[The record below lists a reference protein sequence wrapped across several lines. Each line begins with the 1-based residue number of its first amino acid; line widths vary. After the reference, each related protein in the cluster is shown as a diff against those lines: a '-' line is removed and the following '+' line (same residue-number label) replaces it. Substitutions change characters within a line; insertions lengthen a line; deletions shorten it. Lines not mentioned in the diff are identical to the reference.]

1 MALISPSGM
10 ATIMAMIAP
19 MKIVP
24 QKSGIAPNA
33 PDEPAWSARI
43 AVCGLQVE
51 SEQELDRRDHGEEA
65 QRFEQQGE
73 DDPERRQDRDQR
85 GEQKRQHHQPLDP
98 GAGAEIGPSRVQ
110 AKAPP
115 AKASSRAATVPISR

>member
-1 MALISPSGM
+1 
-10 ATIMAMIAP
+10 MAMIAP

-43 AVCGLQVE
+43 AVCGLQFVPNRNSAGLTIE
-51 SEQELDRRDHGEEA
+51 KKRIDSNRSEATIPAVVRIAISEA
-65 QRFEQQGE
+65 RSST
-73 DDPERRQDRDQR
+73 P
-85 GEQKRQHHQPLDP
+85 
-98 GAGAEIGPSRVQ
+98 ITSRSTRVRARKWGDTRVK

-115 AKASSRAATVPISR
+115 AKASSSATTAPISR